1 MARLTLQLET
11 ALVVP
16 ICAPRRL
23 SMAWRLRSPAE
34 AALIAPGKLPGRSD
48 LAGDDFRGGAR
59 RAVIIHRPAPCPT
72 GAAR

>member
-1 MARLTLQLET
+1 
-11 ALVVP
+11 
-16 ICAPRRL
+16 
-23 SMAWRLRSPAE
+23 
-34 AALIAPGKLPGRSD
+34 LIAPGKLPGRSD